1 MDLMQYGV
9 TSSEVEFLAK
19 KERDGNLVWS
29 ISSEFA
35 GDADQITITPVT
47 GKTFYL
53 VQAKLYPVTD
63 SIITGAANTT
73 TTTTNRRVDVELT
86 FDGTVKDVL
95 THDMETTYGSNIA
108 GTHAQGNAAVTG
120 QYGTLAKGISMVGN
134 GVKTVKLTSTNTSG
148 TYRVSVLG
156 YYEVS

>member
-29 ISSEFA
+29 ISSEFTTN
-35 GDADQITITPVT
+35 ADQITITPVS

-53 VQAKLYPVTD
+53 VQAKLYPVVD
-63 SIITGAANTT
+63 SIITGSATASVTT
-73 TTTTNRRVDVELT
+73 SNRRTDIELT
-86 FDGTVKDVL
+86 FDGIVKDVL
-95 THDMETTYGSNIA
+95 THDMETTYGSTV
-108 GTHAQGNAAVTG
+108 GGDHAQGNAAVTG
-120 QYGTLAKGISMVGN
+120 QYNTLAKGISMTGN

-148 TYRVSVLG
+148 TYRVSILG

>member
-1 MDLMQYGV
+1 MDLMQYGI

-29 ISSEFA
+29 ISSEFTTN
-35 GDADQITITPVT
+35 ADQITITPAS

-63 SIITGAANTT
+63 SIVTSSGAVSTE
-73 TTTTNRRVDVELT
+73 NRRVDVELT
-86 FDGTVKDVL
+86 FDGTIKDVL
-95 THDMETTYGSNIA
+95 THDMETTYGVTGVA
-108 GTHAQGNAAVTG
+108 GTFAQGNAAVTG
-120 QYGTLAKGISMVGN
+120 QYNTLAKGISMTGN

>member
-19 KERDGNLVWS
+19 KERDSNLVWS
-29 ISSEFA
+29 ISSEFT
-35 GDADQITITPVT
+35 GNADQITITPAS

-53 VQAKLYPVTD
+53 VGIKLYPVIDTVYAD
-63 SIITGAANTT
+63 TSSGSDII
-73 TTTTNRRVDVELT
+73 NRRCDIELT
-86 FDGTVKDVL
+86 FDGTIKDVVTYDFEQGDVAGNQTASNSGQL
-95 THDMETTYGSNIA
+95 TG
-108 GTHAQGNAAVTG
+108 
-120 QYGTLAKGISMVGN
+120 LAKGISMVGD